1 MARAGRAFYPSIG
14 APTHKADIHA
24 AWLPT
29 NDWKPSQPRTSPIRW
44 FRIRSYIPSR
54 RTLQPPQSL
63 NIGTRSSA
71 QHDKGEMVMSK
82 ILVLG
87 AAALAVSAAA
97 ASAQTYMTPGYGY
110 APYGYGYA
118 ATAPLY
124 DYAAPA
130 YGYAA
135 PAFGYEYGGTPPAIA
150 QNPPPSGGY
159 PPPAVGAAGNPATYA
174 PLEPARS
181 REHRSREQRSRE
193 HLDQVFNQQPQAP
206 FISSRQVL
214 RQVRGQEAQIVHRAP
229 HAKLFMQAKHII
241 PGCTVGQEAAATC
254 ACGTGAS
261 GGPLLCQTGQWC
273 HYPFANLCTQ

>member
-1 MARAGRAFYPSIG
+1 
-14 APTHKADIHA
+14 
-24 AWLPT
+24 
-29 NDWKPSQPRTSPIRW
+29 
-44 FRIRSYIPSR
+44 
-54 RTLQPPQSL
+54 
-63 NIGTRSSA
+63 
-71 QHDKGEMVMSK
+71 MSK

-87 AAALAVSAAA
+87 AAALAFSAAA

-159 PPPAVGAAGNPATYA
+159 PPPAAGAAGNPATYA
-174 PLEPARS
+174 PPGTGTIQGAPIQGAAIQGAAIQAAPGPNFQSTAPSPLYLQSTGSPPAAPGARS
-181 REHRSREQRSRE
+181 RSH
-193 HLDQVFNQQPQAP
+193 
-206 FISSRQVL
+206 
-214 RQVRGQEAQIVHRAP
+214 IVHRAP

>member
-87 AAALAVSAAA
+87 AAALALSAAA

-159 PPPAVGAAGNPATYA
+159 PPPAAGAAGNPATYA
-174 PLEPARS
+174 PPGTGTIQGAPIQGAAIQGAPGPSFQSTAPSPLYLQSTGSAPSARS
-181 REHRSREQRSRE
+181 GSTDRAS
-193 HLDQVFNQQPQAP
+193 
-206 FISSRQVL
+206 
-214 RQVRGQEAQIVHRAP
+214 RAP
-229 HAKLFMQAKHII
+229 R
-241 PGCTVGQEAAATC
+241 
-254 ACGTGAS
+254 
-261 GGPLLCQTGQWC
+261 
-273 HYPFANLCTQ
+273 